1 MSEVIFEPEG
11 VTFFG
16 ERCYV
21 FDPFAIEVG
30 NVVAP
35 TPEAA
40 SATPTPWSHSI
51 SGSLLNRALLVAT
64 TSNRAGSHA
73 VSGVTAGGVAMTQI
87 GSVVQVVGSYY
98 LLSTL
103 WGLVAPP
110 AGVLT
115 IAPTLNASAYCV
127 CASLDLG
134 NVDQANPF
142 SAAMTAV
149 AASGATGSTINIT
162 ATRYDLLVDVI
173 AKAVPAEGFNA
184 VTYQTELMDAQ
195 DGRPGHRGSA
205 MYKLAQD
212 GDGVTRAWASAT
224 GFSHL
229 AAVVNAI

>member
-1 MSEVIFEPEG
+1 MGETLFEPEG
-11 VTFFG
+11 LRFRG
-16 ERCYV
+16 ERCYISE
-21 FDPFAIEVG
+21 ALEIEIG
-30 NVVAP
+30 NVAAP

-51 SGSLLNRALLVAT
+51 SGSLVNRALLVAT
-64 TSNRAGSHA
+64 ASNRAGSHA
-73 VSGVTAGGVAMTQI
+73 VSGVTAGGAAMTQI
-87 GSVVQVVGSYY
+87 GAVMQVVGSYY
-98 LLSTL
+98 FLATL
-103 WGLVAPP
+103 WGLVAPA

-142 SAAMTAV
+142 SAAMTAA

-173 AKAVPAEGFNA
+173 AKGVPAEGFNA
-184 VTYQTELMDAQ
+184 MVYQTELMDAQ

-205 MYKLAQD
+205 AWKWSRD
-212 GDGVTRAWASAT
+212 GNGMTRAWASAA
-224 GFSHL
+224 GFAHL
-229 AAVVNAI
+229 AAVVNGG